1 MTFRLDGRVAVV
13 TGAGAGLGRSH
24 ALLLA
29 SQGAKVVVND
39 LPSKGKGPSPAELVV
54 SEIIA
59 AGGDAIAAHGSVVDE
74 GAVSAMVRAAVEKFG
89 RLDILVN
96 NAGILRDKSF
106 AKLDPADFELV
117 LKVHL
122 YGTLLC
128 TRAAWPIMLAQK
140 YGRIVFTTSVAG
152 LAGGFGQSN
161 YGTAK
166 MGMLG
171 LMNCLAL
178 EGAKHNV
185 LTNSIM
191 PAATTGMTESVI
203 GEQLARLL
211 KPELVSPAVAWLAS
225 ERCTQAGLIISGG
238 GGGFGRVL
246 IAETRGIQF
255 DPTEPLTMEMFDAA
269 MPDILDPATAE
280 PLVLGSY
287 GRLDER
293 LKSRGLL

>member
-1 MTFRLDGRVAVV
+1 MTLRLDGRVAIV
-13 TGAGAGLGRSH
+13 TGAGAGLGRAH

-29 SQGAKVVVND
+29 RQGAKVVVND
-39 LPSKGKGPSPAELVV
+39 LQRPNGNSSAEDVV
-54 SEIIA
+54 EEIRR
-59 AGGDAIAAHGSVVDE
+59 GGGEAIAAHGSVADE
-74 GAVSAMVRAAVEKFG
+74 AFATAMVKQAVQSFG
-89 RLDILVN
+89 RIDILVN

-106 AKLDPADFELV
+106 AKMDPADFDLV

-122 YGTLLC
+122 MGSLYC
-128 TRAAWPIMLAQK
+128 TRAAWPLMLAQK

-171 LMNCLAL
+171 LMNSLGL
-178 EGAKHNV
+178 EGAKYNV
-185 LTNSIM
+185 FANAIM

-211 KPELVSPAVAWLAS
+211 KPQLVSPAVGWLAS
-225 ERCTQAGLIISGG
+225 ERCTQSGLIISGG
-238 GGGFGRVL
+238 GGGFGRVQL
-246 IAETRGIQF
+246 VETRGVQF
-255 DPTEPLTMEMFDAA
+255 DPAQEVSVDMFDAA
-269 MPDILDPATAE
+269 FAEITDMASAT
-280 PLVLGSY
+280 PLLMGTY